1 MSHQDRLNAVPVL
14 TVYCS
19 SLCILS
25 TMSMLAAR
33 KLNPPMSGIQLGP
46 VTRTFIN
53 TPGAVN
59 GFISAPKRLR
69 MFIIG
74 QVLGLP
80 LTATKTEVY
89 AVFRYTACVPCAMC

>member
-1 MSHQDRLNAVPVL
+1 ML
-14 TVYCS
+14 T
-19 SLCILS
+19 
-25 TMSMLAAR
+25 AR

-80 LTATKTEVY
+80 LTATKTEVSLCTY
-89 AVFRYTACVPCAMC
+89 NHLRADLYELC